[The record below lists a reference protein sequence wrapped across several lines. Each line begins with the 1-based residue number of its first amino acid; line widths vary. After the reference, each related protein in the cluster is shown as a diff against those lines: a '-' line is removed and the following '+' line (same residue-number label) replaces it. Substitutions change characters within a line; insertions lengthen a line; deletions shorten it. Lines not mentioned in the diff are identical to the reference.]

1 MANHQPKRRARV
13 LEQRWYSRRYWMGND
28 VRRGIVVLGS
38 FLGEPRTIGIKSRT
52 SSMCAPC
59 DPAHL
64 RSELHEDADDLIC
77 STPNHTTAP
86 TLTTTMNFVSAL
98 VFLLLAGLGESVVV
112 PRQWN
117 VPLVVMGNYQSGS
130 NLQAGTNNVQTIV
143 NSVNVHGNT
152 NAVSS
157 NSVGTTAATS
167 INQSTTQDDGEDDGL
182 QAAVDATIR
191 HLQTALARSKSRH
204 HIHAHR
210 Q

>member
-1 MANHQPKRRARV
+1 M
-13 LEQRWYSRRYWMGND
+13 
-28 VRRGIVVLGS
+28 
-38 FLGEPRTIGIKSRT
+38 T
-52 SSMCAPC
+52 SSQ
-59 DPAHL
+59 

-98 VFLLLAGLGESVVV
+98 AFLLLAGLGESVVV

-143 NSVNVHGNT
+143 NSVNVHGNN

-182 QAAVDATIR
+182 QAAVEATIR